1 VAELLRVAMVAG
13 EASGD
18 MLAAHLIA
26 ALKARRRPMMF
37 AGVGGP
43 RMIAEGFESH
53 YPMEKLS
60 VRGYAEALKNY
71 VEIMGMRRR
80 LARSLIEERPDLF
93 IGVDSGDFNLGL
105 ERRLKEAGIPTIHYV
120 SPSVWAWRGWRIKQ
134 IARAVT
140 RILVMFPFEKPLYEK
155 AGVPVTY
162 VGHPL
167 ADVIPQH
174 PKKAEARSELR
185 LPGNKL
191 IVALLPGSRRSELH
205 YMAGAF
211 VLAARCL
218 RQEIHDVHFVC
229 PMVTRTTRDLFE
241 RALHEQGCSD
251 LPLTLLF
258 GHSHEALAAADLAL
272 VASGT
277 ATLETAL
284 FKTPMVITYRQSPLT
299 WALMRSMFYLP
310 YVGLP
315 NVLAGEK
322 LVPELIQDE
331 ANPAALAGALL
342 TLLRDTAAQRRQIE
356 RFREFHHLLKRD
368 ADDGAFL
375 LRDAD
380 PKASPGGEQPAIQ
393 RHDEV
398 GVDGLQVLWGHA
410 LTGLRD
416 VVDDGTNLGR
426 DLGLSA
432 KLPAR
437 SLHLLMEGVEL
448 LDEHLHRLDRIL

>member
-26 ALKARRRPMMF
+26 ALKTRRTPMMF

-80 LARSLIEERPDLF
+80 LARALIEERPDLF

-120 SPSVWAWRGWRIKQ
+120 SPSVWAWRGWRIKR

-155 AGVPVTY
+155 AGIPVTY

-174 PKKAEARSELR
+174 PKKDEARTQLR
-185 LPGNKL
+185 LPANKL

-205 YMAGAF
+205 YMAGVF
-211 VLAARCL
+211 VLAAHRF

-229 PMVTRTTRDLFE
+229 PMVTRATRDLFE
-241 RALHEQGCSD
+241 RALHAHGGTD

-284 FKTPMVITYRQSPLT
+284 FKTPMVIAYRQSTLS
-299 WALMRSMFYLP
+299 WRLMRSMLYLP
-310 YVGLP
+310 YVGMP
-315 NVLAGEK
+315 NILAGEP
-322 LVPELIQDE
+322 LVPELLQDE
-331 ANPAALAGALL
+331 ATPAALATALVEL
-342 TLLRDTAAQRRQIE
+342 WRDKPARERQVARFHEFHELLRQNSADKAADAVMGVLE
-356 RFREFHHLLKRD
+356 KRH
-368 ADDGAFL
+368 G
-375 LRDAD
+375 
-380 PKASPGGEQPAIQ
+380 
-393 RHDEV
+393 
-398 GVDGLQVLWGHA
+398 
-410 LTGLRD
+410 
-416 VVDDGTNLGR
+416 
-426 DLGLSA
+426 
-432 KLPAR
+432 
-437 SLHLLMEGVEL
+437 
-448 LDEHLHRLDRIL
+448 